1 MLKNDN
7 VIMRKFEINAYSFEQ
22 AKEMAI
28 SQYGLTIVKNV
39 TPSFKKLNPT
49 DFDVFAQ
56 EMLEKNKLTDAT
68 GVACVVV
75 KEPGSADTR
84 ERPYEYINNVVD
96 GTLSKKRVFEIRT
109 VDNEYV
115 ADAETK
121 GEAARKAKM
130 AMKDFKK
137 DMICKQVYRV
147 DKDHEL
153 AFTLKYVPS
162 ANTKLGTYI
171 IFGN

>member
-1 MLKNDN
+1 
-7 VIMRKFEINAYSFEQ
+7 MRKFEINAYSFEE
-22 AKEMAI
+22 AKEIAV

-39 TPSFKKLNPT
+39 TLSFKKSNPE
-49 DFDVFAQ
+49 DFDTFAQ
-56 EMLEKNKLTDAT
+56 EMLDKNKLTNST

-75 KEPGSADTR
+75 KESGSADTR
-84 ERPYEYINNVVD
+84 ERPYEYVNNIAE
-96 GTLSKKRVFEIRT
+96 GSLSKKRVFEIRT
-109 VDNEYV
+109 TDGELV
-115 ADAETK
+115 AEAETK
-121 GEAARKAKM
+121 GEAVRKAKA

-137 DMICKQVYRV
+137 DMTCKQVYRV

-162 ANTKLGTYI
+162 SKTKLGTYI